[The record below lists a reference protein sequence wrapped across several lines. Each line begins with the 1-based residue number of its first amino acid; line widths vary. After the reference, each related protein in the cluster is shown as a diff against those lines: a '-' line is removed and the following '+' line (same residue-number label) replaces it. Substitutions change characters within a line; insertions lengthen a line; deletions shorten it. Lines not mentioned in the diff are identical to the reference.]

1 MKGVDPLTRLSPLLI
16 TELNS
21 GRFLG
26 IVWSSEGRVSLLLKL
41 LVSVDVDTQLCGVY
55 CLPRSSLYWS
65 SAICLAFWQ
74 FCWLTLLATPLHSFF
89 SLRDS
94 IAVKPFLNSNTVS
107 AWVSL
112 LMTSLILSS
121 SQREIFAFLRKG
133 GGSFFCELGCSESW
147 SCWDSSDAETFSVYE
162 TRFESASFV
171 SNPSTEFEMRPGQ
184 SRKTTFLRCF
194 LVTRYLWPF
203 RFKYR

>member
-1 MKGVDPLTRLSPLLI
+1 MKGVDPLTRLSPLLT
-16 TELNS
+16 TELKS

-26 IVWSSEGRVSLLLKL
+26 IIWSSEGSVSLLLML
-41 LVSVDVDTQLCGVY
+41 LFSVDVDTQLCAVY
-55 CLPRSSLYWS
+55 CLKRSSLYWS

-74 FCWLTLLATPLHSFF
+74 FFWLELLATPLPSFF

-94 IAVKPFLNSNTVS
+94 IAVKPFRKSNTVS

-112 LMTSLILSS
+112 LITSLIMSS

-147 SCWDSSDAETFSVYE
+147 SYWDFFDAETFSVYV
-162 TRFESASFV
+162 TRSESASFA
-171 SNPSTEFEMRPGQ
+171 SNPSTE
-184 SRKTTFLRCF
+184 L
-194 LVTRYLWPF
+194 
-203 RFKYR
+203 